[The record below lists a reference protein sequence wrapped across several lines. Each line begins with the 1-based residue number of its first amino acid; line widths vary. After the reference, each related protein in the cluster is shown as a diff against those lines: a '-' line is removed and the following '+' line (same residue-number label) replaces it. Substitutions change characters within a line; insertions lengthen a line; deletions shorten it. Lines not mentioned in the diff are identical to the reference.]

1 MQNRKRDTDVQKRL
15 LDSVGEGKGGMF
27 WENNIETSILSRVKQ
42 ITSPGW
48 MHELKMTSYIFKWL
62 KTTKK
67 KEKKK
72 TRLLLCDMWK
82 LYEIQVS
89 LSINRILLK
98 CFPWASLVAQPAKNP
113 PAVRETWFQSV
124 GGEDPLEKG
133 KATHPSILAW
143 RIPGTMQSM
152 GSRRVRR
159 DWVTFT
165 FTYFTEMQPELF
177 AHYLWLFHVT
187 IA

>member
-72 TRLLLCDMWK
+72 NKAITLWYVK
-82 LYEIQVS
+82 IIWNSS
-89 LSINRILLK
+89 LI
-98 CFPWASLVAQPAKNP
+98 V
-113 PAVRETWFQSV
+113 
-124 GGEDPLEKG
+124 
-133 KATHPSILAW
+133 H
-143 RIPGTMQSM
+143 
-152 GSRRVRR
+152 
-159 DWVTFT
+159 
-165 FTYFTEMQPELF
+165 
-177 AHYLWLFHVT
+177 
-187 IA
+187 